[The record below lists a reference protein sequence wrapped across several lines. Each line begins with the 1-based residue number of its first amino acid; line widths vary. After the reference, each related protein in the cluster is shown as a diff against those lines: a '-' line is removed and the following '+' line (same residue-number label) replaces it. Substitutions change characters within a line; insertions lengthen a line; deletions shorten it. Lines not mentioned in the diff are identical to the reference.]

1 MGEKGAGAM
10 SGAVADPVL
19 TSADRDAKI
28 EDRWLQALPV
38 LAGLVFCFAVFAVL
52 RTEWRAVSWAELAS
66 DVISVPRRDLALAVA
81 LTIVNYAVLTGYDVV
96 AFLYIGKI
104 LPRGRVL
111 LTAFLA
117 YGVANTAGFGALS
130 GASVRYRFYSRW
142 GVTPQDL
149 SRIVFSYS
157 VTFWLGLLALGGLS
171 LAMTTLPESQF
182 LPAGPLVKAAGW
194 ILMSIP
200 VMYVIAA
207 GIRRAP
213 LRLWTFAIPFPTL
226 RIAVA
231 QLTLSI
237 LDWTLAG
244 TVLYVL
250 LPPSALSFLDFLGL
264 FLIAILLGLISHI
277 PGGLG
282 VFEGLMVLLLRPY
295 LDSWQLL
302 PALLVFR
309 AVYYLLPLSI
319 ALVILVADEVLQ
331 RRGLAARAGAVLAR
345 TAQRLTPRVLASF
358 TFLAGALLL
367 FSGATPALDG
377 RLAML
382 ARVLPLGVIEASHF
396 IASVVGTLLL
406 LLSQGVARR
415 LNVAFYLTAAL
426 MSVGI
431 ATSLLKGF
439 DYEEAALL
447 LGVLLL
453 LGAARPAFARHAAFF
468 ETRFSTGWI
477 VCVVGTVAASIWLG
491 QFVFKHVDYSND
503 LWWQFELHGDAS
515 RYLRASVGAAIALL
529 VVTFARLIGFAP
541 HETPSATDQDLH
553 DAENVIAGQ
562 ASTLPNLVFLRDKAL
577 LFDHERAAF
586 VMYAV
591 QGRTWVALGD
601 PVGPAE
607 RRSALVRLFLERCHD
622 FGGVPVFYQVGP
634 TELHRYADFGL
645 TFVKIGE
652 EAKVDLRAL
661 TLQGR
666 HAAKLRQPL
675 HRLERE
681 KATFRIVDT
690 AQVPDLLE
698 ELRAVSRDWLGE
710 KSAAEKGFSLGY
722 FDEDYLARFPVAVIE
737 RGGRVEAFAN
747 VWPGAGRVELSVD
760 LMRHRRDA
768 PNGVMEALFVHVM
781 CWGKENGFQ
790 WFNLGMAPLSGF
802 ESSAA
807 SLWTRLGSFV
817 YEHGESVYN
826 FQGLRAFKE
835 KFNPIWEPR
844 YLAYPGGLH
853 LPRILTDVAALV
865 AGGYRRIF
873 LK

>member
-1 MGEKGAGAM
+1 
-10 SGAVADPVL
+10 
-19 TSADRDAKI
+19 
-28 EDRWLQALPV
+28 
-38 LAGLVFCFAVFAVL
+38 
-52 RTEWRAVSWAELAS
+52 
-66 DVISVPRRDLALAVA
+66 
-81 LTIVNYAVLTGYDVV
+81 
-96 AFLYIGKI
+96 
-104 LPRGRVL
+104 
-111 LTAFLA
+111 
-117 YGVANTAGFGALS
+117 
-130 GASVRYRFYSRW
+130 
-142 GVTPQDL
+142 
-149 SRIVFSYS
+149 
-157 VTFWLGLLALGGLS
+157 
-171 LAMTTLPESQF
+171 
-182 LPAGPLVKAAGW
+182 
-194 ILMSIP
+194 
-200 VMYVIAA
+200 
-207 GIRRAP
+207 
-213 LRLWTFAIPFPTL
+213 
-226 RIAVA
+226 
-231 QLTLSI
+231 
-237 LDWTLAG
+237 
-244 TVLYVL
+244 
-250 LPPSALSFLDFLGL
+250 
-264 FLIAILLGLISHI
+264 
-277 PGGLG
+277 
-282 VFEGLMVLLLRPY
+282 
-295 LDSWQLL
+295 
-302 PALLVFR
+302 
-309 AVYYLLPLSI
+309 
-319 ALVILVADEVLQ
+319 
-331 RRGLAARAGAVLAR
+331 
-345 TAQRLTPRVLASF
+345 
-358 TFLAGALLL
+358 
-367 FSGATPALDG
+367 
-377 RLAML
+377 
-382 ARVLPLGVIEASHF
+382 
-396 IASVVGTLLL
+396 
-406 LLSQGVARR
+406 
-415 LNVAFYLTAAL
+415 
-426 MSVGI
+426 
-431 ATSLLKGF
+431 
-439 DYEEAALL
+439 
-447 LGVLLL
+447 
-453 LGAARPAFARHAAFF
+453 
-468 ETRFSTGWI
+468 
-477 VCVVGTVAASIWLG
+477 
-491 QFVFKHVDYSND
+491 
-503 LWWQFELHGDAS
+503 
-515 RYLRASVGAAIALL
+515 
-529 VVTFARLIGFAP
+529 
-541 HETPSATDQDLH
+541 
-553 DAENVIAGQ
+553 VIAGQ